1 MPLIELVNDSQLSEE
16 QVEILRNSMES
27 RDDQLHV
34 TQLNGC
40 LRQVPLKQRYP
51 FKVYTSKCYPIL
63 RGLVFH
69 AGMQALIPDDP
80 ENGVLV
86 ENTFQREVAPGVV
99 LVGTP
104 DLINLPRETICDW
117 KVPKTLPRK
126 YRESHEVQLN
136 IYHWLTQFNI
146 STLLVTYFGTRQE
159 NTFSV
164 PVWDLAQVEEYL
176 ECRVELL
183 LGDALPPPEG
193 QKMPGYCMNCPV
205 YGYCQDALKEGK

>member
-1 MPLIELVNDSQLSEE
+1 VPLTEIVNDAQLSDE
-16 QVEILRNSMES
+16 QVEILRSNMES
-27 RDDQLHV
+27 RDDALHA

-51 FKVYTSKCYPIL
+51 FKVYTSKLYAIL
-63 RGLVFH
+63 KGLVFH

-80 ENGVLV
+80 ENGILV
-86 ENTFQREVAPGVV
+86 EHTFTREVVPGIT

-104 DLINLPRETICDW
+104 DLIDLPKECIRDW
-117 KVPKTLPRK
+117 KVPTSLPRA
-126 YRESHEVQLN
+126 YRPSHEVQLN